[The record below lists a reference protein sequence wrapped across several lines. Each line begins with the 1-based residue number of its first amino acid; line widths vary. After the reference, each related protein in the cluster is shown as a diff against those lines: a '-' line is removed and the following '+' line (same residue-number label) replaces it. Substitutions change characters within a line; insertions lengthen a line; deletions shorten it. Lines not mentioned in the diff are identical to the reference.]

1 MAENISVKQ
10 VELELSRLRDRM
22 KPMSSN
28 RPVDGK
34 DGQFGEM
41 LKDAINEVNE
51 LQQKADEAVETQT
64 VSGDTTDLHST
75 MIALQKAEVS
85 FQTMMQVRNKIL
97 KAYEE
102 IMRMPV

>member
-10 VELELSRLRDRM
+10 VELELNRLRDRM
-22 KPMSSN
+22 KQSAQK
-28 RPVDGK
+28 PVEGK
-34 DGQFGEM
+34 KGQFGEM

-51 LQQKADEAVETQT
+51 LQKKADEAVEKQT
-64 VSGDTTDLHST
+64 VSGDTTDLHKT

-102 IMRMPV
+102 IMRTPV

>member
-10 VELELSRLRDRM
+10 VELELNRLRDRM
-22 KPMSSN
+22 KQTAQKPTE
-28 RPVDGK
+28 GQK
-34 DGQFGEM
+34 GQFGEM

-51 LQQKADEAVETQT
+51 LQKNADEAVEKQT
-64 VSGDTTDLHST
+64 VSGDTTDLHKT

-102 IMRMPV
+102 IMRTPV

>member
-22 KPMSSN
+22 KQTASK
-28 RPVDGK
+28 PVEGK
-34 DGQFGEM
+34 DGQFGDM

-51 LQQKADEAVETQT
+51 LQQNADKAVEKQT

-102 IMRMPV
+102 IMRTSV